1 MLPPLLAL
9 LLAQA
14 ACNNIP
20 YPSTYLTL
28 YAATGF
34 APTCIDPAVSCTQNP
49 NNKVAN
55 LLTDAL
61 TDPAIYNNNAV
72 CNDPLLIAAMLYIP
86 TPQEVT
92 FATAQ
97 IGLFKLC
104 GTQNGAPCMAQ
115 CTTREQIDDT
125 SCGNPPPSAAF
136 AGFFVATAIITSTAL
151 FFANNSH

>member
-1 MLPPLLAL
+1 MFVLLPLVLASL
-9 LLAQA
+9 TFSSADEALQA
-14 ACNNIP
+14 LR
-20 YPSTYLTL
+20 SK
-28 YAATGF
+28 
-34 APTCIDPAVSCTQNP
+34 AVH
-49 NNKVAN
+49 
-55 LLTDAL
+55 D
-61 TDPAIYNNNAV
+61 
-72 CNDPLLIAAMLYIP
+72 DPLLIAAMLYIP